1 LLTSIEPSRAVEGG
15 RVALHAT
22 IGELPSIITVGG
34 MTARVSYASSNRLI
48 FTVPDGIEGGKTSV
62 QFNEVESDSTFLSV
76 GKKWATGLHQVDNP
90 IFDASGNLYV
100 TYSGSRGQETPVSIF
115 RVTQQG
121 TRQSFA
127 SGIVNATSMVVG
139 PDGDLYVS
147 SRFEG
152 LVYRVRNDGT
162 HDVIASDLGVACGL
176 AFDSEGCLYVGDRT
190 GTVFRV
196 LNGNV
201 KKFATIPPSIAA
213 FHLAISPEDELYISA
228 PTLATYDYVY
238 RINRKG
244 DVSTLPQVFGRP
256 QGLAFDSEGQL
267 YVIEAL
273 AGASGLYRII
283 ADGTRQLVVAAR
295 ALVGVAFG
303 SSGNIAVVSNETAYH
318 FDGEITDTSKQ

>member
-1 LLTSIEPSRAVEGG
+1 MLTSIEPGRAVEGG
-15 RVALHAT
+15 RVTLHAT
-22 IGELPSIITVGG
+22 IGALPSIITVGG
-34 MTARVSYASSNRLI
+34 VVARVSYASSSRLI
-48 FTVPDGIEGGKTSV
+48 FTVPDGIEGEKTSV
-62 QFNEVESDSTFLSV
+62 QFNEVESDSTFLAV

-90 IFDASGNLYV
+90 VFDASGNLYV

-127 SGIVNATSMVVG
+127 SGITNATSMVVG

-196 LNGNV
+196 WNGNV

-303 SSGNIAVVSNETAYH
+303 FSGNISVVSNETAYH
-318 FDGEITDTSKQ
+318 FHGEPKNSSK